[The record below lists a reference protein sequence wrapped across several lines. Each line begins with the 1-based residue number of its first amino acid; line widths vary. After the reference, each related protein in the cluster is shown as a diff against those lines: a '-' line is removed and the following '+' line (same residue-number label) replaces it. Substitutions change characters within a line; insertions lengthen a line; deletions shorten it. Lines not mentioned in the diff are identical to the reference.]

1 MRRGKGW
8 TPRRHGEEGLNRP
21 HRDAHGTAVEVR
33 KNPKSTTWYN
43 AMILDIH
50 GENIRVGFE
59 DGIWPAREVPAYS
72 VRKCP
77 PEGSDEGFD
86 PQVEEVV
93 EVLVSASESNPSGWS
108 VGRVKQKI
116 QDTFFYVGFMGNM
129 RGAQDLIVERSSL
142 RRVNTE
148 ASVDTSQLV
157 RRLVPVAT
165 ALHSWIYTQDA
176 VGCLREVQSTARLF
190 FASCIGREA
199 GDERSPPE
207 VVLVGNERAVE
218 LARKLLVQIHFKNQ
232 VEMLRFHEHKM
243 RFQ

>member
-43 AMILDIH
+43 ATILDIH

-59 DGIWPAREVPAYS
+59 D
-72 VRKCP
+72 
-77 PEGSDEGFD
+77 GFD

-108 VGRVKQKI
+108 VGRVKQIK
-116 QDTFFYVGFMGNM
+116 DTFFYVGFMGNM

-157 RRLVPVAT
+157 RRLVPVAM

>member
-1 MRRGKGW
+1 
-8 TPRRHGEEGLNRP
+8 
-21 HRDAHGTAVEVR
+21 
-33 KNPKSTTWYN
+33 
-43 AMILDIH
+43 
-50 GENIRVGFE
+50 
-59 DGIWPAREVPAYS
+59 
-72 VRKCP
+72 
-77 PEGSDEGFD
+77 
-86 PQVEEVV
+86 
-93 EVLVSASESNPSGWS
+93 
-108 VGRVKQKI
+108 
-116 QDTFFYVGFMGNM
+116 MGNM

-157 RRLVPVAT
+157 RRLVPVAP
-165 ALHSWIYTQDA
+165 ALHNWIYTQDA

-243 RFQ
+243 RFQERLEDCKRWCEGMHREVFTVDQSLMGKVIGERGKNLRRV